1 MPKAQV
7 DALRAMLANRPQV
20 GEDLEARRQ
29 GFEAMAARFPLPPG
43 VVPKPMAI
51 PARPPVPATLFT
63 PAGNH
68 DGHRLILY
76 IHGGA
81 FVVGSS
87 RTHAALTARLAL
99 AAGCPVLSLDQR
111 LAPENPFPAA
121 LDDCVAAIRWAMEHL
136 AEPRHLALAGDSS
149 GGNLAAATLLRLKAE
164 GGPLP
169 GAAALISPYLDLT
182 HSGASIRKRAHRD
195 PFIDTAKMD
204 YTAALYLGGNAAT
217 TDPLASPLFGDLS
230 GLPPLFVQVGED
242 EVLYDDAARMVARA
256 RAAGVDAA
264 LDAWADMI
272 HVFPW
277 FAGMIDEG
285 AEAIRRMGAWLRLKT
300 G

>member
-7 DALRAMLANRPQV
+7 DALRVMLANRPQV
-20 GEDLEARRQ
+20 GDDLEARRR
-29 GFEAMAARFPLPPG
+29 GLEAMAARFPPPPG
-43 VVPKPMAI
+43 VTPRPMAI

-63 PAGNH
+63 PDGDH
-68 DGHRLILY
+68 DADRLILY

-87 RTHAALTARLAL
+87 RSHAALTGRLAL

-121 LDDCVAAIRWAMEHL
+121 LDDCVAAARWAMEHRV
-136 AEPRHLALAGDSS
+136 APRHLALAGDSS
-149 GGNLAAATLLRLKAE
+149 GGNLALATLLRLKAA
-164 GGPLP
+164 GGPVP
-169 GAAALISPYLDLT
+169 GAVALISPYLDLT
-182 HSGASIRKRAHRD
+182 HSGASIRDRAHRD
-195 PFIDTAKMD
+195 PFIDTSKMD
-204 YTAALYLGGNAAT
+204 TTAALYLGGNAT
-217 TDPLASPLFGDLS
+217 PDDPLASPLFADLG
-230 GLPPLFVQVGED
+230 GLPPLFVQVGEE
-242 EVLYDDAARMVARA
+242 EVLYDDAARLVARA
-256 RAAGVDAA
+256 RAAGVDAT

-285 AEAIRRMGAWLRLKT
+285 AEAIGQMGAWLRAKI